1 MGWTLDRWR
10 ASTVYEFNLAAGGYW
25 RNWERFTKW
34 AVREINYA
42 AITGNP
48 HIKKSN
54 KPRSPRDLYEL
65 EIDKRVKKE
74 HKQLAPEELEKIEK
88 RLHGVKKSNSKD

>member
-1 MGWTLDRWR
+1 MGWTLQRWR
-10 ASTVYEFNLAAGGYW
+10 ESTLYEFNLAAGGYW

-48 HIKKSN
+48 HIKKAS
-54 KPRSPRDLYEL
+54 KPKSQRDLYEL
-65 EIDKRVKKE
+65 SIDVKAEKRPLKE
-74 HKQLAPEELEKIEK
+74 EELEKIKK
-88 RLHGVKKSNSKD
+88 RLHGFKDTVVKDKG